1 MLQKPWSFHIQGNKV
16 AAVVVWLLNLDNE
29 EDEGFMAFPKGKI
42 FILNPNQL
50 FILKTTLEECPEMM
64 PAVHMFELKFLFWE
78 NIRYQM

>member
-1 MLQKPWSFHIQGNKV
+1 
-16 AAVVVWLLNLDNE
+16 
-29 EDEGFMAFPKGKI
+29 MAFPKGKI